1 MFTRFRSMPAT
12 AMAAVLGCALMTTAT
27 PAAAQKK
34 EKPKKEEAAKGKGLT
49 ASKVFA
55 PALKKMTD
63 AAAAKDA
70 ATLQASLTEGQASAT
85 TPDDKYLIGFYQLQ
99 LGILNKDQALQGQ
112 GLDVMIES
120 GLTPAENIGVYN
132 FYSGNFAYGA
142 KNYPKAIQRL
152 EAAKAAGS
160 TETALSPMLMDSYL
174 NAGQIDKGW
183 EIAQAGIAASRA
195 AGTKPSEELF
205 VRPAQAF
212 QKANRTNEMLDVL
225 TMRVQDYPT
234 PATWRNTLYILLQ
247 QAGGDKELNLDI
259 LRLMRATNS
268 MTQRPEY
275 LEYAALATEA
285 GYPGEVVALIKQGQN
300 SGTIPKTDTHFGNML
315 ETQTPRATTDAAA
328 VAADASKPATLTN
341 PKAARATA
349 DALVGNGEAAK
360 AIPLYEAA
368 LAATPTDPVVQ
379 YRLGVAQALA
389 GQSDAAVASFA
400 KVQGNRQRLANLWTI
415 RTKAGAAP
423 AATPAAAAAPTPAT

>member
-1 MFTRFRSMPAT
+1 MFTRFRTMPAT

-34 EKPKKEEAAKGKGLT
+34 EKPKKEEAAKGKGLV
-49 ASKVFA
+49 ASKGFA

-63 AAAAKDA
+63 AAGAKDA
-70 ATLQASLTEGQASAT
+70 ATLQAALTEGQASAS

-142 KNYPKAIQRL
+142 KNYTKAIQRL

-160 TETALSPMLMDSYL
+160 TESALSPMLMDSYL
-174 NAGQIDKGW
+174 NGGQIDKGW
-183 EIAQAGIAASRA
+183 EIAQAGIAAARA

-247 QAGGDKELNLDI
+247 QSGGDKELNLDI

-275 LEYAALATEA
+275 LEYAGLATEA
-285 GYPGEVVALIKQGQN
+285 GYPGEVVAVIKHGQN
-300 SGTIPKTDTHFGNML
+300 SGAIPKTDTHFGGIL
-315 ETQTPRATTDAAA
+315 ESQTPRAAADATA
-328 VAADASKPATLTN
+328 VAADAAKPATLTN

-349 DALVGNGEAAK
+349 DALVGSGDAAK

-368 LAATPTDPVVQ
+368 LAASPTDPVIQ

-400 KVQGNRQRLANLWTI
+400 KVHGNRQRLAQLWAI
-415 RTKAGAAP
+415 QAKAGAAP
-423 AATPAAAAAPTPAT
+423 AAAPAATPAT

>member
-1 MFTRFRSMPAT
+1 MFTRFRSMPMA

-34 EKPKKEEAAKGKGLT
+34 EKPKKGEEAKGGGISVSKGFMPAAKKMED
-49 ASKVFA
+49 ASK
-55 PALKKMTD
+55 
-63 AAAAKDA
+63 AKDA
-70 ATLQASLTEGQASAT
+70 AALQAALTEGSSSAT
-85 TPDDKYLIGFYQLQ
+85 TPDDKYLVGFFQLQ

-112 GLDVMIES
+112 GLDAMLES
-120 GLTPAENIGVYN
+120 GKTPAENQGVYN

-142 KNYPKAIQRL
+142 KNYAKAIQRL

-160 TETALSPMLMDSYL
+160 TESALAPMLMDSYL
-174 NAGQIDKGW
+174 NGGQIDKGW
-183 EIAQAGIAASRA
+183 EIAKAGIDAARA
-195 AGTKPSEELF
+195 AGTKPSEELY

-225 TMRVQDYPT
+225 TMRVQDYPS
-234 PATWRNTLYILLQ
+234 PATWRNTLYIVLQ
-247 QAGGDKELNLDI
+247 QAGSDKDLNLDI

-275 LEYAALATEA
+275 LEYASLATEA
-285 GYPGEVVALIKQGQN
+285 GYPGEVVAVVKQGQN
-300 SGTIPKTDTHFGNML
+300 SGAIPKSDTHFGTIL
-315 ETQTPRATTDAAA
+315 ESQGPRAAADAAA
-328 VAADASKPATLTN
+328 VAADATKPATLSN

-349 DALVGNGEAAK
+349 DALVGNGDAAK

-368 LAATPTDPVVQ
+368 LAANPSDSLIQ

-389 GQSDAAVASFA
+389 GQNDAAVASFA
-400 KVQGNRQRLANLWTI
+400 KVQGNRQRLAQLWSI
-415 RTKAGAAP
+415 RAKAGAP
-423 AATPAAAAAPTPAT
+423 AAAAPTAATPTTGS

>member
-34 EKPKKEEAAKGKGLT
+34 EKPKKEEAAKGKQLT
-49 ASKVFA
+49 ASKGFA

-63 AAAAKDA
+63 ATTAKDVA
-70 ATLQASLTEGQASAT
+70 ALQAALTEGQASAS

-99 LGILNKDQALQGQ
+99 SGILSKDQTLQGQ
-112 GLDVMIES
+112 GLDVMLES

-183 EIAQAGIAASRA
+183 EIAQAGIAAARA

-247 QAGGDKELNLDI
+247 QSGGDKELNLDI

-275 LEYAALATEA
+275 LEYASLATEA
-285 GYPGEVVALIKQGQN
+285 GYPGEVVALIKHGQN
-300 SGTIPKTDTHFGNML
+300 SGAVPKTDTHFGSIL
-315 ETQTPRATTDAAA
+315 ETQTPRAAADATA
-328 VAADASKPATLTN
+328 VAADANKPATLTN

-368 LAATPTDPVVQ
+368 LAASPTDPVVQ

-389 GQSDAAVASFA
+389 GQTDAAVASFA
-400 KVQGNRQRLANLWTI
+400 KVQGNRQRLAQLWTV
-415 RTKAGAAP
+415 RAKAGATPAAP
-423 AATPAAAAAPTPAT
+423 AATPAAAPAT

>member
-12 AMAAVLGCALMTTAT
+12 AMAAVLGCALMATAT

-34 EKPKKEEAAKGKGLT
+34 EKPKKEEAAKGKQLT
-49 ASKVFA
+49 ASKGFA

-63 AAAAKDA
+63 ANSAKDA
-70 ATLQASLTEGQASAT
+70 AALQAALTEAQASAS
-85 TPDDKYLIGFYQLQ
+85 TPDDKYLVGFYQLQ
-99 LGILNKDQALQGQ
+99 LGILGKDQALQGQ
-112 GLDVMIES
+112 GLDVMLES

-142 KNYPKAIQRL
+142 KNYTKAIQRL

-160 TETALSPMLMDSYL
+160 TEAALAPMLMDSYL

-183 EIAQAGIAASRA
+183 EIAQAGIASARA

-247 QAGGDKELNLDI
+247 QSGGDKELNLDI

-275 LEYAALATEA
+275 LEYAGLATEA
-285 GYPGEVVALIKQGQN
+285 GYPGEVVALIKHGQN
-300 SGTIPKTDTHFGNML
+300 SGAIPKTDAHFGGIL
-315 ETQTPRATTDAAA
+315 ESQTPRATADAAA
-328 VAADASKPATLTN
+328 VAADATKPATLSN

-349 DALVGNGEAAK
+349 DALVGNGDAAK
-360 AIPLYEAA
+360 AIPLYQAA
-368 LAATPTDPVVQ
+368 LAASPTDAVIQ

-400 KVQGNRQRLANLWTI
+400 KVQGNRQRLAQLWTV
-415 RTKAGAAP
+415 RAKAGAAP
-423 AATPAAAAAPTPAT
+423 AAAPAATPAS

>member
-1 MFTRFRSMPAT
+1 MLTRFRSMPAT
-12 AMAAVLGCALMTTAT
+12 AMAAVLGCALMTTAA

-49 ASKVFA
+49 ASKGFA

-63 AAAAKDA
+63 ATAAKDA
-70 ATLQASLTEGQASAT
+70 ATLQAAVTEGQASAT

-99 LGILNKDQALQGQ
+99 LGIMNKDQALQGQ

-120 GLTPAENIGVYN
+120 GLTPAENVGVYN

-142 KNYPKAIQRL
+142 KNYAKAIQRL

-160 TETALSPMLMDSYL
+160 TEAALAPMLMDSYL
-174 NAGQIDKGW
+174 NGGQIDQGW
-183 EIAQAGIAASRA
+183 AIAKAGIDAARA
-195 AGTKPSEELF
+195 AGTRPSEELY

-212 QKANRTNEMLDVL
+212 QKASRTNEMLDVL

-275 LEYAALATEA
+275 LEYAGLATEA
-285 GYPGEVVALIKQGQN
+285 GFPGEVVALIKHGQN
-300 SGTIPKTDTHFGNML
+300 SGAIPKTDTHFGTIL
-315 ETQTPRATTDAAA
+315 ESQTPRAASDAAA
-328 VAADASKPATLTN
+328 VAADAAKPATLTN

-360 AIPLYEAA
+360 AIPLYQAA

-389 GQSDAAVASFA
+389 GQGDAAVASFA
-400 KVQGNRQRLANLWTI
+400 KVQGNRQRLAQLWSI
-415 RTKAGAAP
+415 RAKAGAAP
-423 AATPAAAAAPTPAT
+423 AAAPAATPATGS

>member
-1 MFTRFRSMPAT
+1 MFDRFRSMPAT
-12 AMAAVLGCALMTTAT
+12 AMAAVLGCALIATAT

-49 ASKVFA
+49 ASKGFA

-63 AAAAKDA
+63 ATAAKDA
-70 ATLQASLTEGQASAT
+70 AALQAAMAEGQASAT
-85 TPDDKYLIGFYQLQ
+85 TPDDKYLVAFYQLQ
-99 LGILNKDQALQGQ
+99 LGILNKDQTLQSQ
-112 GLDVMIES
+112 GLDTMIDS
-120 GLTPAENIGVYN
+120 GLMQAENAGTYN

-142 KNYPKAIQRL
+142 KNYTKAIQRL

-160 TETALSPMLMDSYL
+160 TEAALAPMLMDSYL
-174 NAGQIDKGW
+174 NAGQVDQGW
-183 EIAQAGIAASRA
+183 AIAKAGIEAARA
-195 AGTKPSEELF
+195 AGTRPSEELY

-247 QAGGDKELNLDI
+247 QSGGDKEMNLDV
-259 LRLMRATNS
+259 LRLMKATNA

-275 LEYAALATEA
+275 LEYAGLATEA
-285 GYPGEVVALIKQGQN
+285 GYPGEVVAVIKHGQGN
-300 SGTIPKTDTHFGNML
+300 KVIPATDTHFGNIL
-315 ETQTPRATTDAAA
+315 ETQTPRAATDAAA
-328 VAADASKPATLTN
+328 VAADASKPATLSN

-349 DALVGNGEAAK
+349 DALVGTGEAAK

-368 LAATPTDPVVQ
+368 LAASPGDQLVQ
-379 YRLGVAQALA
+379 FRLGVAQALA
-389 GQSDAAVASFA
+389 GQADAAVASFA
-400 KVQGNRQRLANLWTI
+400 KVQGNRQRLAQLWAV
-415 RTKAGAAP
+415 RAKAGAAP
-423 AATPAAAAAPTPAT
+423 AAAPAPAPAS

>member
-49 ASKVFA
+49 ASKGFA

-70 ATLQASLTEGQASAT
+70 ATLQASLAEGQASAT
-85 TPDDKYLIGFYQLQ
+85 TPDDKYLVGFYQLQ
-99 LGILNKDQALQGQ
+99 LGIIGKDQAMQGQ

-142 KNYPKAIQRL
+142 KNYQKAIQRL

-160 TETALSPMLMDSYL
+160 TEAALAPMLMDSYL
-174 NAGQIDKGW
+174 NGGQIDKGW

-247 QAGGDKELNLDI
+247 QAGGDKEMNLDI

-275 LEYAALATEA
+275 LEYAGLATEA
-285 GYPGEVVALIKQGQN
+285 GYPGEVVALITHGQN
-300 SGTIPKTDTHFGNML
+300 SGAIPKTDTHFGGIL
-315 ETQTPRATTDAAA
+315 ESQTPRAKADAAA
-328 VAADASKPATLTN
+328 VAADAAKPATLTN

-349 DALVGNGEAAK
+349 DALVGNGDAAK

-368 LAATPTDPVVQ
+368 LAASPTDPVIQ

-389 GQSDAAVASFA
+389 GQSDAATASFA
-400 KVQGNRQRLANLWTI
+400 KVQGNRQRLAQLWTV
-415 RTKAGAAP
+415 RAKAGAAP
-423 AATPAAAAAPTPAT
+423 AAPAAAPAPTPAT

>member
-12 AMAAVLGCALMTTAT
+12 AMAAVLGCALLATAT
-27 PAAAQKK
+27 PAAAQKR
-34 EKPKKEEAAKGKGLT
+34 EKAKKEEAAKGKQLT
-49 ASKVFA
+49 ASKGFA
-55 PALKKMTD
+55 PALKKMTE
-63 AAAAKDA
+63 ATTAKDA
-70 ATLQASLTEGQASAT
+70 AALQAALVEGQASAS
-85 TPDDKYLIGFYQLQ
+85 TPDDKYLVGFYQLQ
-99 LGILNKDQALQGQ
+99 SGILSKDQTLQAQ
-112 GLDVMIES
+112 GLDVMIDS
-120 GLTPAENIGVYN
+120 GLTPAENVGTYN
-132 FYSGNFAYGA
+132 FYSGNFAYAA
-142 KNYPKAIQRL
+142 KNYAKAIQRL
-152 EAAKAAGS
+152 EAAKAAGA
-160 TETALSPMLMDSYL
+160 TEPALSPMLMDSYL

-183 EIAQAGIAASRA
+183 EIAQAGIASARS
-195 AGTKPSEELF
+195 AGTKPSEELY

-247 QAGGDKELNLDI
+247 QAGGDKEMNLDI

-285 GYPGEVVALIKQGQN
+285 GYPGEVVALVKQGQD
-300 SGTIPKTDTHFGNML
+300 SGAIPKTDTHFGNIL
-315 ETQTPRATTDAAA
+315 ETQTPRAATDASA
-328 VAADASKPATLTN
+328 VASDAGKPATLAN

-349 DALVGNGEAAK
+349 DALVGNGEPAK

-368 LAATPTDPVVQ
+368 LAANPADPVVQ

-400 KVQGNRQRLANLWTI
+400 KVQGNRQRLAKLWAVHA
-415 RTKAGAAP
+415 KAG
-423 AATPAAAAAPTPAT
+423 ATPAAAPAAAPASTPAS

>member
-1 MFTRFRSMPAT
+1 MFTRFRTMPAT

-34 EKPKKEEAAKGKGLT
+34 EKPKKEEAAKGKGLV
-49 ASKVFA
+49 ASKGFA

-63 AAAAKDA
+63 AAGAKDA
-70 ATLQASLTEGQASAT
+70 ATLQAALTEGQASAS

-142 KNYPKAIQRL
+142 KNYTKAIQRL

-160 TETALSPMLMDSYL
+160 TESALSPMLMDSYL
-174 NAGQIDKGW
+174 NGGQIDKGW
-183 EIAQAGIAASRA
+183 EIAQAGIAAARA

-247 QAGGDKELNLDI
+247 QSGGDKELNLDI

-275 LEYAALATEA
+275 LEYAGLATEA
-285 GYPGEVVALIKQGQN
+285 GYPGEVVAVIKHGQN
-300 SGTIPKTDTHFGNML
+300 SGAIPKTDTHFGGIL
-315 ETQTPRATTDAAA
+315 ESQTPRAAADATA
-328 VAADASKPATLTN
+328 VAADAAKPATLTN

-349 DALVGNGEAAK
+349 DALVGSGDAAK

-368 LAATPTDPVVQ
+368 LAASPTDPVIQ

-400 KVQGNRQRLANLWTI
+400 KVQGNRQRLAQLWAI
-415 RTKAGAAP
+415 QAKAGAAP
-423 AATPAAAAAPTPAT
+423 AAAPAATPAT

>member
-49 ASKVFA
+49 ASKGFA

-70 ATLQASLTEGQASAT
+70 ATLQASLAEGQASAT
-85 TPDDKYLIGFYQLQ
+85 TPDDKYLVGFYQLQ
-99 LGILNKDQALQGQ
+99 LGIIGKDQAMQGQ

-142 KNYPKAIQRL
+142 KNYAKAIQRL

-160 TETALSPMLMDSYL
+160 TEAALAPMLMDSYL
-174 NAGQIDKGW
+174 NGGQIDKGW

-247 QAGGDKELNLDI
+247 QAGGDKEMNLDI

-275 LEYAALATEA
+275 LEYAGLATEA
-285 GYPGEVVALIKQGQN
+285 GYPGEVVAVITHGQN
-300 SGTIPKTDTHFGNML
+300 SGAIPKTDTHFGSIL
-315 ETQTPRATTDAAA
+315 ESQTPRAKADAAA
-328 VAADASKPATLTN
+328 VAADAAKPATLTN

-349 DALVGNGEAAK
+349 DALVGNGDAAK

-368 LAATPTDPVVQ
+368 LAASPTDPVIQ

-389 GQSDAAVASFA
+389 GQSDAATASFA
-400 KVQGNRQRLANLWTI
+400 KVQGNRQRLAQLWTV
-415 RTKAGAAP
+415 RAKAGAAP
-423 AATPAAAAAPTPAT
+423 AAPAAAPAPTPAT